1 MAPTPKKGRCLARGE
16 SPSEIKSISRF
27 DNGSFDNGS
36 AAIVDKLMR
45 MQTALEN
52 AGVVFFL
59 QRITPEAQVK
69 TPG

>member
-1 MAPTPKKGRCLARGE
+1 
-16 SPSEIKSISRF
+16 
-27 DNGSFDNGS
+27 
-36 AAIVDKLMR
+36 MR